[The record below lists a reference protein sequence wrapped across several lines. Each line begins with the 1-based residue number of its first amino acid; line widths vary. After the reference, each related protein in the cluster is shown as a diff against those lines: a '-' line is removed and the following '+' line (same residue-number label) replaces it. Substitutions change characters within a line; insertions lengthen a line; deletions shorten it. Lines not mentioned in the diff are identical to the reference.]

1 MSKKLSCAILLI
13 ATLLAA
19 CTSLAPPTPVGER
32 PVKTDPVVERTQ
44 DSDTI
49 TLRFAIYNWQQG
61 QYAGLIQAFEA
72 ANPDVRIKTVSIEQ
86 TLGDDAGA
94 ATLPADAFVW
104 LASAADVIALPF
116 NRDAVLQ
123 NTLLELT
130 PYIESDPNI
139 ALEDFY
145 PTLLQGVQWDGGLW
159 SLPTV
164 ANYLMI
170 NYNKALFDAAGMV
183 YPQPGWSWDDF
194 LATAQALTIRQRDV
208 TTQWGFVQPQFD
220 PISFVQARAGL
231 LFDPET
237 QPPTAKLNSPAVAEA
252 VQWYADLF
260 LLHQIAPHTS
270 LLEEG
275 GFWVGYQEAT
285 ELIVD
290 GQAAMWIGAVR
301 GQVENV
307 GIVPF
312 PVDSPDADGT
322 PVTVYGLSIS
332 RGTNNADLA
341 WQWVSFLS
349 Q

>member
-123 NTLLELT
+123 NALL
-130 PYIESDPNI
+130 N
-139 ALEDFY
+139 
-145 PTLLQGVQWDGGLW
+145 
-159 SLPTV
+159 
-164 ANYLMI
+164 
-170 NYNKALFDAAGMV
+170 
-183 YPQPGWSWDDF
+183 
-194 LATAQALTIRQRDV
+194 
-208 TTQWGFVQPQFD
+208 
-220 PISFVQARAGL
+220 
-231 LFDPET
+231 
-237 QPPTAKLNSPAVAEA
+237 
-252 VQWYADLF
+252 
-260 LLHQIAPHTS
+260 
-270 LLEEG
+270 
-275 GFWVGYQEAT
+275 
-285 ELIVD
+285 
-290 GQAAMWIGAVR
+290 
-301 GQVENV
+301 
-307 GIVPF
+307 
-312 PVDSPDADGT
+312 
-322 PVTVYGLSIS
+322 
-332 RGTNNADLA
+332 
-341 WQWVSFLS
+341 
-349 Q
+349 